1 VKKLLGKIILGVVA
15 GVAIYV
21 GFSIWA
27 DARSVG
33 LALAEFRWSIVL
45 AALAL
50 ASLNYLVRFV
60 RWHYY
65 LKVLGLAVPPGHS
78 FLVFLGG
85 FSLTVT
91 PGKLGEVIKAVLLR
105 ESHGIAAART
115 APIVVAERFT
125 DLIGLLL
132 LACVGVFSFKTDP
145 RFLVGGAVLIAFGLI
160 VVSVEPIATFFLRLS
175 GRVPLVRRL
184 THKFEEVHRTTAAL
198 LRLRPLAL
206 GVILSIASWFFECA
220 AFWAVVHGFPGAA
233 INLQAAT
240 FIYASMTVA
249 GALSFLPGGLGVTEA
264 GMLGMLVE
272 LGQGC
277 SRGVATAAT
286 FVTRLCTLWFAV
298 VVGLVALLLFART
311 TKIRVELPPK
321 TTSPEQ
327 PAPAID
333 PRC

>member
-1 VKKLLGKIILGVVA
+1 VKRLLGKIILGVAV

-33 LALAEFRWSIVL
+33 RALAGFHWVIAL
-45 AALAL
+45 FALAL

-65 LKVLGLAVPPGHS
+65 LKVLGLAIPAGHS

-91 PGKLGEVIKAVLLR
+91 PGKLGEVVKALLLR

-115 APIVVAERFT
+115 APIVIAERFT
-125 DLIGLLL
+125 DLMGLLL
-132 LACVGVFSFKTDP
+132 LACVGIFTFKTDP
-145 RFLVGGAVLIAFGLI
+145 RFLVVGAVLIGFGLV
-160 VVSVEPIATFFLRLS
+160 VVSVESIATFCLRLS
-175 GRVPLVRRL
+175 GHVPLVRRL
-184 THKFEEVHRTTAAL
+184 TPTLKEAYRTTAAL
-198 LRLRPLAL
+198 LRPRPLGL
-206 GVILSIASWFFECA
+206 GVLLSVVSWFFECT
-220 AFWAVVHGFPGAA
+220 AFWAVVHGFAGASVE
-233 INLQAAT
+233 LQAAT

-264 GMLGMLVE
+264 GMLAMLGE
-272 LGQGC
+272 LATGC
-277 SRGVATAAT
+277 GRSVAAAAT

-298 VVGLVALLLFART
+298 LVGIAALLIFARQ
-311 TKIRVELPPK
+311 TKIRVDL
-321 TTSPEQ
+321 PEQ
-327 PAPAID
+327 SGG
-333 PRC
+333 